1 MCFERVQK
9 VDNEKTLNINK
20 KIKKSIFF
28 CDFLTKI
35 KTDILKSTFHSDF
48 LEKNSDF

>member
-1 MCFERVQK
+1 MSLLCVQK

-20 KIKKSIFF
+20 KIKKYIF